1 MKKLLMAA
9 GLCALFAT
17 PGLAAE
23 PVKLSL
29 AQMDMLT
36 AGFSIRIRDV
46 NVNVAVL
53 DQKNVSIR
61 RVLCGQPDQRGRGVA
76 EYRRL
81 AAVSLAV
88 C

>member
-53 DQKNVSIR
+53 DQKNVSIATFSA
-61 RVLCGQPDQRGRGVA
+61 VSQTNA
-76 EYRRL
+76 
-81 AAVSLAV
+81 AAVSQNIDD
-88 C
+88 

>member
-17 PGLAAE
+17 PGLAGE

-46 NVNVAVL
+46 NVNVAVV
-53 DQKNVSIR
+53 DQTNLNFSKYSWVS
-61 RVLCGQPDQRGRGVA
+61 QTNA
-76 EYRRL
+76 
-81 AAVSLAV
+81 AAVSQNIDD
-88 C
+88 

>member
-53 DQKNVSIR
+53 KQKNVSHAAFSA
-61 RVLCGQPDQRGRGVA
+61 VSQTNA
-76 EYRRL
+76 
-81 AAVSLAV
+81 AAVSQNIDD
-88 C
+88 

>member
-1 MKKLLMAA
+1 MKKLLMTA

-53 DQKNVSIR
+53 DQKNVSIAK
-61 RVLCGQPDQRGRGVA
+61 LS
-76 EYRRL
+76 
-81 AAVSLAV
+81 AVSQTNAASV
-88 C
+88 SQNIDD

>member
-53 DQKNVSIR
+53 DQKNVTIAKFS
-61 RVLCGQPDQRGRGVA
+61 
-76 EYRRL
+76 
-81 AAVSLAV
+81 AVSQTNAASV
-88 C
+88 SQNIDD